1 MFHHSIVVRT
11 AQNASHQL
19 LVLVRGGCLPGIL
32 LGCLSLVCPGPKAG
46 AAPVITEI
54 MAENQ
59 TVLVDQ
65 DGEFSDW
72 IEIHN
77 PDGVPVSLK
86 GWALTDDPARV
97 KRWVFPDTT
106 LPAGGRLVVFASGKN
121 YTTPGKSLHTDFR
134 LNAEGEYLALLGSDG
149 KTVVQ
154 EFAPK
159 FPKQYADMSF
169 GKAPEG
175 VNRDIVAGG
184 ALTYKIPVDALDLE
198 SDWTAP
204 GFVPGPSWVSGKGFG
219 AGHDVTFGGGD
230 GGNLAPNGFA
240 SQSTS
245 LFPPNL
251 AIDGDLGTFTH
262 TDSADNTSTWT
273 LDLGREYDVAKVVL
287 QNRRDCCLS
296 RLRDVTVSL
305 LGVDGATVRFR
316 SSLLNPEN
324 SLDNPATLT
333 VDLFELNVGT
343 VAARYIRVE
352 RTPDP
357 DLSGSNGQGNAD
369 EDNVLSL
376 AEVEVYGAKVITYAD
391 LIRTD
396 LAVPMRGKSATAAL
410 RVQFPTPSPLPTK
423 PLRLQVRY
431 DDGFVAW
438 LNGTRIAEANAPD
451 VLDGTAKAVTAHAD
465 EQALLF
471 ESWSVPAG
479 LLAAGTNV
487 LAIQGLNLKADD
499 DDFLIDARLET
510 DESAGPAFVYFNKAT
525 PGAVNSGVWYQGR
538 LGEPKFSTKRG
549 TYSQSFSLALTGA
562 DPGATIVYTLDGSEP
577 SATRGAVYTGPIS
590 IAATTVVRARAIRQE
605 YQSSDIETHTYL
617 FPAAVARQPSA
628 PAGFPARWAN
638 IGSDYAMDPTITAAT
653 AYSNRVEASLRA
665 LPSVS
670 FSTEVDNLFGA
681 TRGIYANPENGGITW
696 ERPVSMEWI
705 NPDGTSEFQIDA
717 GLRIQGGYFRSR
729 NVTHKHSLRVV
740 FKNEY
745 GAGRLQHDLFGQV
758 GAARDFDTLVL
769 RAGANDGYAW
779 DAARNTEQFIR
790 DEFGRRLYGAMGQ
803 KTGHGRFVHVY
814 LNGLYWGMY
823 NLCERANEDFS
834 ATYYGGTP
842 SEWDSVNA
850 GDVKSGDLNAW
861 NQFMQGVRRPMN
873 LTLFNALQ
881 GLDPVG
887 TRDPALPVY
896 LDLEN
901 YLDYMLLNIWGGN
914 WDWPNKNFWFGRRRT
929 ADSTGFKFYMWDFEN
944 TMGNNRDRSP
954 LNAIAPRSDIA
965 SSWVGEPHFRLKT
978 FSEYKLRFAD
988 HVQKQFF
995 GAGPLSAQSLVER
1008 YRALADEV
1016 ETAVIAETARWGDD
1030 HYRPPQTLVQWQ
1042 AERDWLLKTYL
1053 PQRTAVVL
1061 GQLRAAGLYPA
1072 LSAPVALPEG
1082 GSVSKDTPIVLKT
1095 PAKWLYYT
1103 LDGSD
1108 PRLVGGAPNPAARR
1122 VEFNSDSN
1130 GQPVDPILL
1139 PTEATWKY
1147 LDTGVDPGAGW
1158 FGVGYDDASCLSGKA
1173 ELGYGDNDEATVV
1186 RFVDTDAATA
1196 GVQKNAATYFRTTFT
1211 VANPAAFESF
1221 NLEARYDDAVVVYL
1235 NGVELHRSDNLP
1247 SDAGFRTFATADRG
1261 DNSVAAAV
1269 HQRNDTSSDMSFALS
1284 LTGVPKA
1291 GNPQGEWNTTTPLTL
1306 QEPSTLRAR
1315 SWNGTEWSPLMES
1328 RYSIDTVAPD
1338 ASNLVVSEIAYR
1350 PPDASTPA
1358 EKQLT
1363 SDRDDFEFL
1372 ELMNTAGQTLDLSGV
1387 TVMGGI
1393 QFQFAPGATL
1403 GAGRRLLLV
1412 RNRAAFQTRHGTQ
1425 LPVAGEYVGRLGNSG
1440 DVLRLYSA
1448 RGTLIR
1454 EVSYGTQAP
1463 WPALTSGEGFSL
1475 TLLRPESNPNPNQ
1488 STSWRASVRPEGS
1501 PGTSDS
1507 IQFAGSP
1514 GVDADGNGRADLV
1527 DYALGDGS
1535 GLVAVL
1541 EPDLEQN
1548 LRLRIHLQRVLG
1560 ADGAVV
1566 ALETSGTADGP
1577 WVPIGE
1583 TFEWVGSRLVRPGLG
1598 EFQYRALEKIDE
1610 RDATFVRVIVRS
1622 AP

>member
-1 MFHHSIVVRT
+1 MPVRF
-11 AQNASHQL
+11 
-19 LVLVRGGCLPGIL
+19 LVGVL
-32 LGCLSLVCPGPKAG
+32 LGFLGLASTTPGAV
-46 AAPVITEI
+46 ASPVISEF

-59 TVLVDQ
+59 TVLADQ

-72 IEIHN
+72 IELYN
-77 PDGVPVSLK
+77 PDGAAVSLK
-86 GWALTDDPARV
+86 GWSLTDDSARV
-97 KRWVFPDTT
+97 KRWVFPDVTI
-106 LPAGGRLVVFASGKN
+106 PPGGRLVVFASGKN
-121 YTTPGKSLHTDFR
+121 YTNTTAGKSLHTDFR
-134 LNAEGEYLALLGSDG
+134 LNAEGEYLALLGPDG
-149 KTVVQ
+149 KTIVQ

-159 FPKQYADMSF
+159 YPKQYADMSF
-169 GKAPEG
+169 GIPPKGVSRDLLEG
-175 VNRDIVAGG
+175 GV
-184 ALTYKIPVDALDLE
+184 LTYKVPADSLDLE
-198 SDWTAP
+198 KEWMSPAFAP
-204 GFVPGPSWVSGKGFG
+204 GLNWFPGKGLG
-219 AGHDVTFGGGD
+219 VGHDSSFGGGD
-230 GGNLAPNGFA
+230 GGNLATAGSA
-240 SQSTS
+240 TQSS
-245 LFPPNL
+245 SIFPPNL

-262 TDSADNTSTWT
+262 TDSADNASTWT

-296 RLRDVTVSL
+296 RLRDITVSL
-305 LGVDGATVRFR
+305 LAADGSTVRFR

-324 SLDNPATLT
+324 SLDNPPTLT
-333 VDLFELNVGT
+333 VDLFDLNVGT
-343 VAARYIRVE
+343 VAARFIRVE
-352 RTPDP
+352 RIPDP

-376 AEVEVYGAKVITYAD
+376 AEVEVYGTKTITYAD

-410 RVQFPTPSPLPTK
+410 RIQFATPSPAPSK
-423 PLRLQVRY
+423 PLQLRMRY

-438 LNGTRIAEANAPD
+438 LNGVRIAEANAPA
-451 VLDGTAKAVTAHAD
+451 VLDGASRAVDAHPD
-465 EQALLF
+465 DQALLF
-471 ESWSVPAG
+471 ESWPVPAS
-479 LLAAGTNV
+479 LLGPGPNV
-487 LAIQGLNLKADD
+487 LAIQGLNLNAIDE
-499 DDFLIDARLET
+499 DFLIDARLEA
-510 DESAGPAFVYFNKAT
+510 DESAVPAFVYFDKAT
-525 PGAVNSGVWYQGR
+525 PGATNGGTWYQGR
-538 LGEPKFSTKRG
+538 VGEPKFSVKRG
-549 TYSQSFSLALTGA
+549 TYTESFALALSGA
-562 DPGATIVYTLDGSEP
+562 DPGSTLVYTLDGSEP
-577 SATRGAVYTGPIS
+577 TATRGTVYAGPFQITG
-590 IAATTVVRARAIRQE
+590 TTVVRARAVRPG
-605 YQSSDIETHTYL
+605 YQSSSIETHTYL
-617 FPAAVARQPSA
+617 FPTQVVRQPSA
-628 PAGFPARWAN
+628 PAGFPARWSSVGA
-638 IGSDYAMDPTITAAT
+638 DYAMDPAITASA
-653 AYSNRVEASLRA
+653 AYSNRMEASLRA
-665 LPSVS
+665 LASVS
-670 FSTEVDNLFGA
+670 FSTDVDNLFGA
-681 TRGIYANPENGGITW
+681 TRGIYSNPENGGITW

-705 NPDGTSEFQIDA
+705 NPDGTSEFQVDA
-717 GLRIQGGYFRSR
+717 GLRIQGGYFRNR

-745 GAGRLQHDLFGQV
+745 GASRLQQDLFGQF
-758 GAARDFDTLVL
+758 GAARVFDTFVL
-769 RAGANDGYAW
+769 RAGANDGYSW
-779 DAARNTEQFIR
+779 DAAKNTEQFIR

-834 ATYYGGTP
+834 ATYFGGLP
-842 SEWDSVNA
+842 SEWDSINA

-861 NQFMQGVRRPMN
+861 NQFIQGVRKPMN

-881 GLDPVG
+881 GLDPAG
-887 TRDPALPVY
+887 ARDPALPMY
-896 LDLEN
+896 LDLDN

-995 GAGPLSAQSLVER
+995 GPGPLSAQALVDR
-1008 YRALADEV
+1008 YKALADEV

-1042 AERDWLLKTYL
+1042 AERDWLLKSYL

-1108 PRLVGGAPNPAARR
+1108 PRLVGGAPNPVARR

-1139 PTEATWKY
+1139 PTDANWKY

-1158 FGVGYDDASCLSGKA
+1158 FGTGYDDAAWLSGKA

-1186 RFVDTDAATA
+1186 RFVDTDAAAA
-1196 GVQKNAATYFRTTFT
+1196 GVQKNATTYFRTSFT
-1211 VANPAAFESF
+1211 VTNPAAFDSF
-1221 NLEARYDDAVVVYL
+1221 NLEVRYDDAVAVYL

-1247 SDAGFRTFATADRG
+1247 VDAGYKTFATADRA
-1261 DNSVAAAV
+1261 DNSVDTRSGLAISLLKTGVNILAAEV
-1269 HQRNDTSSDMSFALS
+1269 HQRNETSSDVSFALS

-1291 GNPQGEWNTTTPLTL
+1291 GNPQGEWNVMAPFTV
-1306 QEPSTLRAR
+1306 QEPSLLRAR
-1315 SWNGTEWSPLMES
+1315 SWNGTEWSPLMET
-1328 RYSIDTVAPD
+1328 RYTIDTVAPD

-1358 EKQLT
+1358 EKQGT
-1363 SDRDDFEFL
+1363 SDRDDFEFV
-1372 ELMNTAGQTLDLSGV
+1372 ELLNTARQALDLSGV

-1393 QFQFAPGATL
+1393 QFQFGPGATL

-1412 RNRAAFQTRHGTQ
+1412 RNRAVFEIRYGTQ
-1425 LPVAGEYVGRLGNSG
+1425 LPVAGEFVGRLGNSG
-1440 DVLRLYSA
+1440 DVLKLYSS

-1463 WPALTSGEGFSL
+1463 WPASANGEGFSL

-1488 STSWRASVRPEGS
+1488 ANSWRASVRPEGS
-1501 PGTSDS
+1501 PGASDS
-1507 IQFAGSP
+1507 TVFAGSP
-1514 GVDADGNGRADLV
+1514 DADADGNGRADLV
-1527 DYALGDGS
+1527 DYALGDGT

-1541 EPDLEQN
+1541 EPDVDQN
-1548 LRLRIHLQRVLG
+1548 LRLRIHYQRVLG

-1566 ALETSGTADGP
+1566 ALETSGSADGP

-1583 TFEWVGSRLVRPGLG
+1583 TFEWVGSRVVRPGLG
-1598 EFQYRALEKIDE
+1598 EFQYRALEKIQE
-1610 RDATFVRVIVRS
+1610 REATYVRVIVRP